1 MTVFTRLLLGA
12 SLLWFAP
19 FVSAQS
25 DLFIPPLVSGASPVL
40 TMSDSS
46 HAFLPGVASPTFGF
60 NGPVL
65 GPTLEW
71 RRGDDLNIRVEN
83 RLPDTTTVHWHG
95 FNLPAAADGGP
106 HSIILPGEDWTP
118 GFTVHEQAGTYWY
131 HPHLHRRTN
140 AHVQQGLAGMII
152 VRDDHED
159 TLDLPRRYGIDDLPL
174 ILQSKT
180 FDASGQIVTEK
191 NPFDSVFMVNATVDP
206 VHEVPP
212 QRIRLRLLNGAS
224 QRSFRLGF
232 SDDRSF
238 QIIASDGGLLNA
250 PVDTTRVGIAPGERY
265 EVVVD
270 LSDLAG
276 DSIVLRH
283 YGTEMDSGYYGAAW
297 AGVNDLLIIPGY
309 TSNPRNGTDHDMLLL
324 RVADVADQPAG
335 PVPTVLNDLPAMDSS
350 MRVRRRYFQLNGER
364 PDAEHAIMGP
374 FTING
379 QRFDMDRIDF
389 EAAPDDWELWEIFNH
404 TGLSH
409 PFHLHNA
416 QFRLI
421 DRRGQLPARV
431 DRGRKDVVNIES
443 DETVKFMVRFERY
456 TDDSIPYM
464 YHCHMLTHEDEGMMG
479 QFKVVDATVDTTG
492 LRAMQQTRDAAMPN
506 PVEAG
511 ETMRLRSGGTVARL
525 DLIDLSGRRIAS
537 SRSANRLRVPAE
549 SAPGLYLLRW
559 VAPDGSTGAAAVVVE

>member
-1 MTVFTRLLLGA
+1 
-12 SLLWFAP
+12 
-19 FVSAQS
+19 
-25 DLFIPPLVSGASPVL
+25 
-40 TMSDSS
+40 
-46 HAFLPGVASPTFGF
+46 
-60 NGPVL
+60 
-65 GPTLEW
+65 
-71 RRGDDLNIRVEN
+71 
-83 RLPDTTTVHWHG
+83 
-95 FNLPAAADGGP
+95 
-106 HSIILPGEDWTP
+106 
-118 GFTVHEQAGTYWY
+118 
-131 HPHLHRRTN
+131 
-140 AHVQQGLAGMII
+140 MII

-159 TLDLPRRYGIDDLPL
+159 TLDLPRRYGVDDLPL

-238 QIIASDGGLLNA
+238 QIIATDGGLLNA
-250 PVDTTRVGIAPGERY
+250 PVDTTRLGIAPGERY
-265 EVVVD
+265 EVVVN
-270 LSDLAG
+270 LADLAG
-276 DSIVLRH
+276 DSIFLRH
-283 YGTEMDSGYYGAAW
+283 YGSEMDSGYYGAAW
-297 AGVNDLLIIPGY
+297 AGVNDLLVIPDY
-309 TSNPRNGTDHDMLLL
+309 TANPRNGTDHDMLLL
-324 RVADVADQPAG
+324 RVGDVADQPAG
-335 PVPTVLNDLPAMDSS
+335 PVPAVLNDLPAMDSS
-350 MRVRRRYFQLNGER
+350 MSVRRRYFQLNGER

-379 QRFDMDRIDF
+379 QRFDMSRIDF
-389 EAAPDDWELWEIFNH
+389 EAPPDDWELWEIFNH
-404 TGLSH
+404 TGLAH

-421 DRRGQLPARV
+421 DRRGQRPALV

-479 QFKVVDATVDTTG
+479 QFKVVDAAADTTG
-492 LRAMQQTRDAAMPN
+492 VRSVQRTAGEGMPN

-511 ETMRLRSGGTVARL
+511 ETVRFRPRGEVVRL

-537 SRSANRLRVPAE
+537 SLSTDRIDVPVGT
-549 SAPGLYLLRW
+549 APGLYLLRW
-559 VAPDGSTGAAAVVVE
+559 VAPNGSIGATAVVVE